1 MPKDIDGDNEAEVL
15 VRGDAGGA
23 QQTGRTP
30 GSPALAG
37 DRVFPATPGI
47 QRRGSGCA
55 LESTV
60 DVSAA
65 WPGPRSWN
73 DSCEASS
80 LSSIVDCIQPLL
92 FEIAGFLTE
101 SPRDLAPLCAMSAS
115 FVSAQ
120 IRPVAN
126 SLWSDVY
133 RRRWPTFHECLD
145 FQGPQ
150 DWRSV
155 YPQRR
160 LAAAPRGCASRA
172 RLAGAPRAR
181 GSADV
186 ETLSG
191 RLECTL
197 EVFEREK
204 KLGRLGGST
213 AAHRHRCFAEARWD
227 ADWAGLRAGGCAG
240 AARGLAA
247 RGPESPAPSRQKL
260 PRFAMAAMP
269 ARLQYETS
277 LGAYLARYLS
287 ASQVPPEPIPPHEEH
302 RLRFCPRGVRGR
314 LRCGPPSEGGDA
326 KTEATAPTES
336 LKDPH
341 GCDLSRYPY
350 RVLGGLEGLE
360 VGRSVELQWKMQEGS
375 PFGWWYGRLDALAV
389 KPDGLAQAT
398 ITFNHFPVN
407 SRWYRLDVVIGDTRV
422 RDCSFGGYTGGI
434 RPVSEDEDRQCMKFF
449 PKEPVVF

>member
-1 MPKDIDGDNEAEVL
+1 MGNCAIPCHSTAA
-15 VRGDAGGA
+15 VRN
-23 QQTGRTP
+23 
-30 GSPALAG
+30 
-37 DRVFPATPGI
+37 GI

-155 YPQRR
+155 Y
-160 LAAAPRGCASRA
+160 
-172 RLAGAPRAR
+172 
-181 GSADV
+181 V

-204 KLGRLGGST
+204 KLG
-213 AAHRHRCFAEARWD
+213 
-227 ADWAGLRAGGCAG
+227 
-240 AARGLAA
+240 
-247 RGPESPAPSRQKL
+247 
-260 PRFAMAAMP
+260 FAMAAMP

-375 PFGWWYGRLDALAV
+375 PFGWWYGRLDALEHDR
-389 KPDGLAQAT
+389 DGVLATAT
-398 ITFNHFPVN
+398 VTFVHFPSQ
-407 SRWYRLDVVIGDTRV
+407 SRWRTLRV
-422 RDCSFGGYTGGI
+422 RFGDSQMRPCSFGGFTGGI
-434 RPVSEDEDRQCMKFF
+434 RSTTEVEQKHWMNFF
-449 PKEPVVF
+449 PRKAAVL